1 MKIGERGVTGMIIGD
16 SAEKLMPV
24 LAQSPGPLQ
33 LLPGMAY
40 GPGWLKIN
48 SKETLSLPV
57 ADPYEE
63 IYLNKTAW
71 WRLCEQDFLLD
82 DTGRDGCFC

>member
-1 MKIGERGVTGMIIGD
+1 MKIGERGITGMIIGE

-24 LAQSPGPLQ
+24 LAQSPAPLQ

-48 SKETLSLPV
+48 
-57 ADPYEE
+57 
-63 IYLNKTAW
+63 
-71 WRLCEQDFLLD
+71 Q
-82 DTGRDGCFC
+82 